1 MWCPHFLLLS
11 LFNCSFF
18 FMYGGLLSRVALL
31 RSFFPLFFFL
41 FYVAQLLE
49 SIEVDDL
56 AHPLLKCSVWERSL
70 WLFFFLFIGKRKR
83 IIIEA
88 GVWGFFFVA
97 AHLFFFGI
105 TLSSW
110 APLFFF
116 CFVYLWCVVAAT
128 DAVVYRV
135 MSRVSVIEKCVLLIS
150 FFFLLTANAWILL
163 RRRASSFFFFLRFPL
178 SAVFQTT
185 AYKSLLKTSKHTH
198 THTQEKGYLENCA
211 QVACAVFGFMFLA
224 SHTCVTG
231 VCEWTSNLKRKEHNN
246 HRKNNSNDIL
256 FRPQWDWTQEKIAC
270 VCACVFRWAGT
281 CGCEADWASFL
292 KRNGSIGSL
301 SRRTHIIFYL
311 KVRGS
316 LHAVNCTADAD
327 GEKPCAAV
335 YFFILFF
342 ARCFTTAFT
351 PIFPFLFFSFS
362 YLSVNTH
369 YFHQL
374 KRQQGE
380 TLRRT
385 STCFC
390 FQQNTIFI
398 ALGKK
403 KTDFFFF
410 FLLLSC
416 VHIFFV
422 VWWKKKREFSAS

>member
-1 MWCPHFLLLS
+1 MPEFS
-11 LFNCSFF
+11 
-18 FMYGGLLSRVALL
+18 YADE
-31 RSFFPLFFFL
+31 
-41 FYVAQLLE
+41 Q
-49 SIEVDDL
+49 
-56 AHPLLKCSVWERSL
+56 
-70 WLFFFLFIGKRKR
+70 
-83 IIIEA
+83 
-88 GVWGFFFVA
+88 
-97 AHLFFFGI
+97 
-105 TLSSW
+105 
-110 APLFFF
+110 
-116 CFVYLWCVVAAT
+116 
-128 DAVVYRV
+128 
-135 MSRVSVIEKCVLLIS
+135 VL
-150 FFFLLTANAWILL
+150 
-163 RRRASSFFFFLRFPL
+163 FFFFLRFPL

-342 ARCFTTAFT
+342 TRCFTTAFT

-410 FLLLSC
+410 S
-416 VHIFFV
+416 FFYLV
-422 VWWKKKREFSAS
+422 FTFFFCCLMKKKKESFQPHSSSLFSLSFFYFYTCSKLVSRSFQVFGPRTLLHRFWSQSIVYVFFFNYLLHQTKKNYFVLPSLLGLFPAARHRRFQ